1 MQFLNNLSKTIRSQ
15 KTADIILIGAGI
27 IIISLQQV
35 KVKKKSKKLTKIV
48 KIEEVKIKIFGET
61 SMRFLGKM

>member
-15 KTADIILIGAGI
+15 KTADIILIDAGI

>member
-15 KTADIILIGAGI
+15 KTADIILIDADI
-27 IIISLQQV
+27 IIFLQQV
-35 KVKKKSKKLTKIV
+35 KVKKKKSKKLTKIV
-48 KIEEVKIKIFGET
+48 KIEEVKIQIFGET

>member
-15 KTADIILIGAGI
+15 KTADIILIDAGI

-48 KIEEVKIKIFGET
+48 KIEEVKIQIFGET